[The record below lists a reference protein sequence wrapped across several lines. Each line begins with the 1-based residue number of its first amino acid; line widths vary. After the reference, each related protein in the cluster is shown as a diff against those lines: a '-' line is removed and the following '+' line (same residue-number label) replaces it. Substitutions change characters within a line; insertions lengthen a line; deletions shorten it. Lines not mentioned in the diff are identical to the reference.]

1 MMYEQRQQPLMN
13 RADRRKIN
21 GERRNAIEEERLE
34 VVDLSG
40 ISLKTL
46 PNPSLNLA
54 TICELYLFNNDLQI
68 IPESLTARMLNL
80 VVLDV
85 HSNQLKSLPN
95 SIGCLSKLK
104 VLNVSG
110 NLIESLPR
118 TIENCRSLEE
128 LNANFNKL
136 SRLPDTIGFELVNL
150 KKLSVNSNK
159 LVFLPVSTSH
169 LTSLKIL
176 DARLNK
182 LRSLPEDLENLI
194 NLEVLNVSQ
203 NFQYLETL
211 PYSIGLL
218 ISLVELDASYNQIT
232 TLPDSMGCL
241 RKLQKLC
248 VEGNP
253 LVSPPMEVVERGL
266 QGVKEYLSEKMNA
279 GHKSPTKKS
288 WVGKLVKYG
297 TFNGRIGSRKDRQW
311 FHVSPDHYH
320 SFDGPDS
327 PGYNRKS
334 PKFTGNCSIEGLASP
349 RQLGMFS
356 PRRLF
361 SPKNFF

>member
-1 MMYEQRQQPLMN
+1 MYEQRQQQQMMN
-13 RADRRKIN
+13 RVDRRRNK
-21 GERRNAIEEERLE
+21 GERTKVTEEERLE
-34 VVDLSG
+34 IVDLSG
-40 ISLKTL
+40 MSLETL
-46 PNPSLNLA
+46 TNPSLNLA
-54 TICELYLFNNDLQI
+54 NISKLYLFNNDLQM

-110 NLIESLPR
+110 NHIESLPR

-136 SRLPDTIGFELVNL
+136 SRLPDTIGFELINL

-159 LVFLPVSTSH
+159 LVFLPMSTSH
-169 LTSLKIL
+169 LTSLKTL
-176 DARLNK
+176 DARLNN

-218 ISLVELDASYNQIT
+218 ISLVELDVSYNKIT

-253 LVSPPMEVVERGL
+253 LISPPMEVVERGL
-266 QGVKEYLSEKMNA
+266 DVVKEYLSEKMNA
-279 GHKSPTKKS
+279 GHKSPTKKKS

-297 TFNGRIGSRKDRQW
+297 TFNGRIGSKKDREG
-311 FHVSPDHYH
+311 FHYH
-320 SFDGPDS
+320 SFEEGLAS
-327 PGYNRKS
+327 PAYTRKS
-334 PKFTGNCSIEGLASP
+334 PKYTGNRTVEGLASP
-349 RQLGMFS
+349 RLLGMFS

-361 SPKNFF
+361 SSKNLS